1 MDAEKT
7 VETSVAPEPTNLEGP
22 LNVAQAQEQILN
34 LLDAGEAQP
43 EAVEDLPTEETE
55 SQPIE
60 DEDVSDDEAGEDEP
74 ESEEDEEEY
83 DPDTDNVAIEGEDV
97 SDTYSVRVDGQDVEV
112 TLDELQAGY
121 SRQSDYTKK
130 TQEIADERKGLE
142 QYQTQ
147 FNEQYQLLTQERQQ
161 YQQALSQLGNH
172 LSEGIN
178 RFSTVDWAK
187 LKEEDPIAY
196 VTKRDEFREEKERIQ
211 QVSNQQNQISQ
222 QQATEVEQ
230 ARRHSV
236 IQESTRLKE
245 LIPEW
250 SDPVKQPELAGK
262 IKSYGSSQG
271 YSDQELNNLIDSRSV
286 NVLMKAM
293 KYDALQQADLKT
305 KKIKNKPKMVKP
317 GTKRTKVDAATR
329 RKAKSMKQLQQS
341 GSAVDAGRLLEDIL

>member
-7 VETSVAPEPTNLEGP
+7 VDTVATAEAPTPEGP
-22 LNVAQAQEQILN
+22 LSVVEAQDAILS
-34 LLDAGEAQP
+34 LLDSQEEKPEQAEEEAP
-43 EAVEDLPTEETE
+43 IDETE
-55 SQPIE
+55 TQP
-60 DEDVSDDEAGEDEP
+60 DEDVEVEVDEAGDDDLE
-74 ESEEDEEEY
+74 EEEY
-83 DPDTDNVAIEGEDV
+83 EPDTDNVEVEGEDV
-97 SDTYSVRVDGQDVEV
+97 SDTYSITVNGESVEV

>member
-1 MDAEKT
+1 MDAETK
-7 VETSVAPEPTNLEGP
+7 VDSAPESAAPTPEGP
-22 LNVAQAQEQILN
+22 LSVVEAQDAILS
-34 LLDAGEAQP
+34 LLDSQEEKPEQAEEEAP
-43 EAVEDLPTEETE
+43 IDETE
-55 SQPIE
+55 SEPIE
-60 DEDVSDDEAGEDEP
+60 EEEVEVDEAGDEDLE
-74 ESEEDEEEY
+74 EEEY
-83 DPDTDNVAIEGEDV
+83 EPDTDNVEPEGEDV
-97 SDTYSVRVDGQDVEV
+97 SDTYSVTVNGEDVEV

-250 SDPVKQPELAGK
+250 SDPVKQPELAGR